1 VKCWVAVSVM
11 TLLLAGCGTQ
21 EEGASSKEE
30 PPGEETSAEAFP
42 QSSASSQQDLSIG
55 DTATFEY
62 GDTVTV
68 YSYNAPVQSNNEFI
82 QPQPGNQFAAIE
94 VEGCA
99 GDVEV
104 TGPTGNP
111 QMAVN
116 PFFFALQMP
125 DNTRLQHSAPVVE
138 PAFNATN
145 LSAGDCVRGS
155 ITFEVSQDIAPVYVF
170 FDSAQQPEKW
180 AIE

>member
-1 VKCWVAVSVM
+1 MGEWVKCWVAVSVM

-82 QPQPGNQFAAIE
+82 NRSPATSSRLLTSK
-94 VEGCA
+94 
-99 GDVEV
+99 DVLA
-104 TGPTGNP
+104 
-111 QMAVN
+111 M
-116 PFFFALQMP
+116 L
-125 DNTRLQHSAPVVE
+125 RLQ
-138 PAFNATN
+138 
-145 LSAGDCVRGS
+145 D
-155 ITFEVSQDIAPVYVF
+155 
-170 FDSAQQPEKW
+170 QPETPRW
-180 AIE
+180 RSTRSSLPSRCRITHAYSIRRQ